1 LGITKAELSGEID
14 LVAQDVAAV
23 KEEVTGLGE
32 QITGVEETLGEQ
44 ITGVEETLGADIEVV
59 ADLIGKPARDV
70 TQTDI
75 DFVIDLIAQ
84 ENVSQELITQY
95 DVNADGTVDIADQ
108 TLLETALQGDQDV
121 TLADTSIFNP
131 ATGMYQQ
138 LDQQQQQQ
146 QDMMQQMA
154 QDQQIA
160 QDQQQEMMQRMAT
173 QIEVQDQEQRLRD
186 FLQMEDQGMFK
197 GAKTTVTTP
206 ELMNIDYL
214 YDISGPSIFATE
226 QQAGLFN
233 TAFGGDRRQPQ
244 PANAPFGPT
253 PLTSKFVEGGQVED
267 ENDRLLRILG
277 EI

>member
-1 LGITKAELSGEID
+1 
-14 LVAQDVAAV
+14 
-23 KEEVTGLGE
+23 
-32 QITGVEETLGEQ
+32 
-44 ITGVEETLGADIEVV
+44 
-59 ADLIGKPARDV
+59 
-70 TQTDI
+70 
-75 DFVIDLIAQ
+75 
-84 ENVSQELITQY
+84 
-95 DVNADGTVDIADQ
+95 
-108 TLLETALQGDQDV
+108 
-121 TLADTSIFNP
+121 
-131 ATGMYQQ
+131 
-138 LDQQQQQQ
+138 
-146 QDMMQQMA
+146 
-154 QDQQIA
+154 
-160 QDQQQEMMQRMAT
+160 
-173 QIEVQDQEQRLRD
+173 
-186 FLQMEDQGMFK
+186 MEDQGMFK